1 MNKCSIRLFA
11 YGGQG
16 MKMALQKIVAPVL
29 GEIGYFTQA
38 FPFFGGERRGAV
50 VSGYLRF
57 STDKITTHS
66 FITEPDIS
74 ISFDERI
81 PFDAVTAGLPAGKF
95 LLLNT
100 ALPARYAQAAM
111 DRKVYTLNA
120 KDISVS
126 HGIAKPE
133 DPFPLIN
140 SAMAGAFFKLFEYI
154 TGRTV
159 PDELTRRIF
168 EGALPVKTDENF
180 LAFSDAKRLV
190 QPLAAS
196 ETPGEYPV
204 SLFRVTQPNG
214 LCTKCR
220 LCYIFCSKRAISLTD
235 SEVHIINEAK
245 CNLCGVCIKLCP
257 RNAISFET
265 SEREDT
271 R

>member
-1 MNKCSIRLFA
+1 MPAEVVVRV
-11 YGGQG
+11 
-16 MKMALQKIVAPVL
+16 QKPVAD
-29 GEIGYFTQA
+29 
-38 FPFFGGERRGAV
+38 RRQTRA
-50 VSGYLRF
+50 
-57 STDKITTHS
+57 T
-66 FITEPDIS
+66 
-74 ISFDERI
+74 ERI

-196 ETPGEYPV
+196 ETPGEYP
-204 SLFRVTQPNG
+204 
-214 LCTKCR
+214 
-220 LCYIFCSKRAISLTD
+220 
-235 SEVHIINEAK
+235 SEVQP
-245 CNLCGVCIKLCP
+245 LRGVHQAMSKK
-257 RNAISFET
+257 RHFF
-265 SEREDT
+265 
-271 R
+271 